1 MSEYASPDALRTSP
15 APQAARTI
23 LASIG
28 RAEAPVGVPGPVLPP
43 ASLPGDVGV
52 SAALRSM
59 VGAFRSGVAHAE
71 RMQQRHG
78 EIYRSM
84 YMTQPMVAVCG
95 ADEVQKI
102 LRNEQSVWSTAMAWE
117 YLFFDGLNA
126 EGGNPG
132 SLLTLDFGDHSTVRR
147 LMQPAFSASAIRGY
161 LEIARPL
168 VDRAI
173 AGWITDGGVHLK
185 PAMHALF
192 PAISNRLLTGIED
205 PAELARIDEALRHTS
220 SGAQAL
226 VRRRSLNPWLSRA
239 KRAYGYLTDYFVP
252 LVPAR
257 RAAPGSDLFSQLC
270 QLSGVASDLT
280 DHALV
285 RVFLTMMLGAHDSTS
300 LGITSMSYLLAK
312 HIPWQRR
319 LREEADQVGA
329 RALDAK
335 GLQKLDQLE
344 WVWKESLRLM
354 PITDFLPR
362 RALADVEIAGHKLE
376 AGTLVGAMAG
386 CLGRHPAW
394 WTEPL
399 KFDPERFSPE
409 RAEHKRHPAIFSPF
423 GGGAHV
429 CIGMQ
434 LATLQAKV
442 FFHTL
447 LTRCSF
453 FLHKDYEAA
462 HVYRPLGCV
471 SGSVGL
477 RLVAR

>member
-1 MSEYASPDALRTSP
+1 MSESASQGALRPSP
-15 APQAARTI
+15 VLRAAPAI

-28 RAEAPVGVPGPVLPP
+28 SPAAPVGVPGPVVPP
-43 ASLPGDVGV
+43 SSLPGELGV
-52 SAALRSM
+52 TASVRSM
-59 VGAFRSGVAHAE
+59 YGAFRRGVAHAE

-78 EIYRSM
+78 EIYRTM
-84 YMTQPMVAVCG
+84 YMTQPMVAV
-95 ADEVQKI
+95 AEPDEVQKI
-102 LRNEQSVWSTAMAWE
+102 LRNEQNVWSTAMAWE

-132 SLLTLDFGDHSTVRR
+132 SLLTLDFDAHSAVRR

-161 LEIARPL
+161 LEISRPL
-168 VDRAI
+168 VERSVC
-173 AGWITDGGVHLK
+173 GWITDGTVQLK

-205 PAELARIDEALRHTS
+205 RAELALIDDALRRTS

-226 VRRRSLNPWLSRA
+226 VQRRALNPWLSKA
-239 KRAYGYLTDYFVP
+239 QRAYGYLTSLFLA

-257 RAAPGSDLFSQLC
+257 RALPGPDLFSQLC
-270 QLSGVASDLT
+270 QLTAGSNELT

-285 RVFLTMMLGAHDSTS
+285 RVFLTMLLGAHDSTS
-300 LGITSMSYLLAK
+300 LGITSTAYLLAK
-312 HIPWQRR
+312 HVPWQRR
-319 LREEADQVGA
+319 LREEADQIGSQ
-329 RALDAK
+329 ALDAK
-335 GLQKLDQLE
+335 SLQRLEQLE

-354 PITDFLPR
+354 PITDFVPR
-362 RALADVEIAGHKLE
+362 RALCDVEIRGHRLE

-386 CLGRHPAW
+386 SLGRHPAW
-394 WTEPL
+394 WKNPRT
-399 KFDPERFSPE
+399 FDPERFSPE

-447 LTRCSF
+447 LTGCSF
-453 FLHKDYEAA
+453 SLQKDYEAE